1 MKATTVAPSKAVAM
15 QAMKAVTMKAMK
27 ARSVAPAKAVA
38 KPRNTVASRA
48 RALDTLA
55 RHVSLNDLA
64 AIGAASAQVPGLLE
78 VCIEILKTA
87 AGEEKDMEVSSGEF
101 AAAAQTEELA
111 VQEGPPSW
119 WGAAIKAEREAT
131 RKMNEET
138 IGKILLNVNAQIG
151 GLKDEVQEVREQAEK
166 AAASASEAKEQMRAM
181 KAAPVKAVTKKPIK
195 RALLI

>member
-15 QAMKAVTMKAMK
+15 QAMKAVTMKATK

-87 AGEEKDMEVSSGEF
+87 AGEENDME
-101 AAAAQTEELA
+101 
-111 VQEGPPSW
+111 
-119 WGAAIKAEREAT
+119 
-131 RKMNEET
+131 
-138 IGKILLNVNAQIG
+138 G
-151 GLKDEVQEVREQAEK
+151 GLKDIRGRGRMQELEGCDNVMWR
-166 AAASASEAKEQMRAM
+166 R
-181 KAAPVKAVTKKPIK
+181 TG
-195 RALLI
+195 